1 MDAKTTLLFGSD
13 YPYDMTD
20 NEEFVMS
27 TDPAIRAARGVA
39 FDLCNRRDIKRGF
52 ENVDEDVRKEIICAL
67 ADIIRGAY
75 KQKDAELARLRDEL
89 DRKCI
94 VTRNDD
100 GTATSSCGREWKWVS
115 PYYIGKEHTFYC
127 TKCGGRLFIP
137 PPSEGE

>member
-1 MDAKTTLLFGSD
+1 MQEYTPDMRINHDLCPNCGMWHTARSCPPQFTTLLLKL
-13 YPYDMTD
+13 
-20 NEEFVMS
+20 EE
-27 TDPAIRAARGVA
+27 
-39 FDLCNRRDIKRGF
+39 
-52 ENVDEDVRKEIICAL
+52 
-67 ADIIRGAY
+67 
-75 KQKDAELARLRDEL
+75 KDAELARLRDEL